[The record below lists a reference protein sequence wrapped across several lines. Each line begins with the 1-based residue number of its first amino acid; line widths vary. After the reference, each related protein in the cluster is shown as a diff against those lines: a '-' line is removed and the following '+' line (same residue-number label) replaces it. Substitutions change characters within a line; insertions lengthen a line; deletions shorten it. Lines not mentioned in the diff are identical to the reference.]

1 MKQWNEMIS
10 WLSPNGI
17 FNRSLMRRR
26 TLSWGADKLVLIAPL
41 NCWRNSTPFWCKA
54 SLCTIKIDDF
64 RTLSIGIN
72 LANNDKPKNDD
83 DVDNNAHWF
92 LLFSGIK
99 RDFLFD
105 PNRDVYSTNGTGHW
119 GTTILEHCP
128 LGPISLIMINQKMMM
143 MLITQ
148 CSLVPAF
155 FRNKKRFSFWSKKGC
170 I

>member
-1 MKQWNEMIS
+1 M
-10 WLSPNGI
+10 G
-17 FNRSLMRRR
+17 
-26 TLSWGADKLVLIAPL
+26 
-41 NCWRNSTPFWCKA
+41 
-54 SLCTIKIDDF
+54 
-64 RTLSIGIN
+64 
-72 LANNDKPKNDD
+72 ANNDKPKNDD

-105 PNRDVYSTNGTGHW
+105 PNRDVYSTKGTGHW

-128 LGPISLIMINQKMMM
+128 LGPILLIVINQKMMM

-155 FRNKKRFSFWSKKGC
+155 SGIKRDFLFDPNRDVYSTKGTGHWVQKKIGLGKKIGPKYVKKS
-170 I
+170 